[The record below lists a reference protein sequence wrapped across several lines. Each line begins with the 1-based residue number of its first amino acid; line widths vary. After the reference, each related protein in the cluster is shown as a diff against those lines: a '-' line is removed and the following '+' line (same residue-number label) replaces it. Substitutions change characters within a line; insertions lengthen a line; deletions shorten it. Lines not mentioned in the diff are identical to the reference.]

1 MSRKF
6 VKNIE
11 YNTYIKEAES
21 SKEYELPNIK
31 TRKLRDK
38 KKPGKSLRTAWN

>member
-1 MSRKF
+1 MTNK
-6 VKNIE
+6 VIKHIE
-11 YNTYIKEAES
+11 YNNYIQEQEYTY
-21 SKEYELPNIK
+21 EYQVRIK